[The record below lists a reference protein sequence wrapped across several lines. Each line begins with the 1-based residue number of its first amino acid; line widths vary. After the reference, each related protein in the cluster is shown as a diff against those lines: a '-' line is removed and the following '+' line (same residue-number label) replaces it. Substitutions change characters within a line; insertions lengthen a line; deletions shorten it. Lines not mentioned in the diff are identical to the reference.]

1 VSPIPSRIHDAE
13 KEDYIF
19 KQKGDPLDDCMDALR
34 CGTYTW
40 SREPVKPVEIIRA
53 EAMQGL
59 DPTNAMFTKRKAEA
73 DAKRGGPPLP
83 FGGQGNTKRI
93 FDAENRK
100 AIEPIFY
107 GLGAARRRAQ
117 YKAALRSRPR

>member
-1 VSPIPSRIHDAE
+1 
-13 KEDYIF
+13 
-19 KQKGDPLDDCMDALR
+19 M
-34 CGTYTW
+34 
-40 SREPVKPVEIIRA
+40 KPWELIAA
-53 EAMQGL
+53 EAVQGL
-59 DPTNAMFTKRKAEA
+59 DPTNAMITQRKAEA

-83 FGGQGNTKRI
+83 FGGQGNTRRM
-93 FDAENRK
+93 FDAENRN